1 MSIFGPVP
9 SRRLG
14 FSLGINNIPYKV
26 CSYTCVYCQIGRTL
40 KMEITRRRYS
50 DPQELVGLV
59 KSRLSRLKDKG
70 EKTDYLTVVPDGEP
84 TLDLALGEL
93 ISKLK
98 ETGVPVAVIS
108 NASLIWRSDVR
119 QELAL
124 ADWVSLKID
133 AISQD
138 LWSRVDRPHPSLS
151 HDDILDGME
160 EFSRSYKGTLCT
172 ETMLVKDLND
182 GPVELEG
189 IARFIFSRLK
199 VDTAYISIPTRP
211 PTASWVRMP
220 EADAVAAAYA
230 IFAGKGIP
238 VETLT
243 GYEGNAF
250 IVTDDPAEEILNITA
265 VHPMRSDAV
274 EEVLSRHGADKK
286 TVERLVDEGRVRR
299 VPYGEW
305 TYYVRI
311 MEESRDVE
319 VSS

>member
-14 FSLGINNIPYKV
+14 SSLGINNIPYKV

-40 KMEITRRRYS
+40 RMEIGRKRHS
-50 DPQELVGLV
+50 NPQELVELV
-59 KSRLSRLKDKG
+59 RNKLRRLEETGGKV
-70 EKTDYLTVVPDGEP
+70 DYLTIVPDGEP

-119 QELAL
+119 EELAL

-138 LWSRVDRPHPSLS
+138 LWKRVDRPHPSLS

-160 EFSRSYKGTLCT
+160 QFSRSYKGTLCT

-182 GPVELEG
+182 GPAELEG
-189 IARFIFSRLK
+189 IARFIASRLD
-199 VDTAYISIPTRP
+199 VHTAYISVPTRP

-230 IFAGKGIP
+230 IFVEKKIP

-250 IVTDDPAEEILNITA
+250 IITDDPAEEILNITA

-274 EEVLSRHGADKK
+274 EEVLKRRGAGDETVKK
-286 TVERLVDEGRVRR
+286 LVDEGRIRR
-299 VPYGEW
+299 VTYGKW

-319 VSS
+319 VPS

>member
-1 MSIFGPVP
+1 VSIFGPVP

-40 KMEITRRRYS
+40 RMEIGRKRHS
-50 DPQELVGLV
+50 DPQELAGLV
-59 KSRLSRLKDKG
+59 RNKLKRLEQTGGKL
-70 EKTDYLTVVPDGEP
+70 DYLTIVPDGEP

-93 ISKLK
+93 ISRLK

-138 LWSRVDRPHPSLS
+138 LWKRVDRPHPSLS
-151 HDDILDGME
+151 HEEILDGME
-160 EFSRSYKGTLCT
+160 QFSSSYKGTLCT

-189 IARFIFSRLK
+189 IARFIVTRLA
-199 VDTAYISIPTRP
+199 VDRAYISVPTRP

-230 IFAGKGIP
+230 VFAGKGIP

-274 EEVLSRHGADKK
+274 EDVLRRKGAGNE
-286 TVERLVDEGRVRR
+286 TVERLVDDGRIRKVT
-299 VPYGEW
+299 YGEW

-319 VSS
+319 VPS

>member
-1 MSIFGPVP
+1 ME
-9 SRRLG
+9 
-14 FSLGINNIPYKV
+14 
-26 CSYTCVYCQIGRTL
+26 IGR
-40 KMEITRRRYS
+40 KRHS
-50 DPQELVGLV
+50 NPQELVELV
-59 KSRLSRLKDKG
+59 RNKLRRLEETGGKVN
-70 EKTDYLTVVPDGEP
+70 YLTIVPDGEP

-98 ETGVPVAVIS
+98 ETSVPVAVIS

-119 QELAL
+119 EELAL

-138 LWSRVDRPHPSLS
+138 LWKRVDRPHPSIS

-160 EFSRSYKGTLCT
+160 QFSRSYKGTLCT

-182 GPVELEG
+182 GPAELEG
-189 IARFIFSRLK
+189 IARFIASRLD
-199 VDTAYISIPTRP
+199 VHTAYISVPTRP

-230 IFAGKGIP
+230 LFVEKKIP

-250 IVTDDPAEEILNITA
+250 IITDDPAEEILNITA

-274 EEVLSRHGADKK
+274 EEVLKRRGAGDE
-286 TVERLVDEGRVRR
+286 TVKRLVYEGRIRR
-299 VPYGEW
+299 VTYGKW

-319 VSS
+319 VPS

>member
-40 KMEITRRRYS
+40 RMEIGRKRHS
-50 DPQELVGLV
+50 NPQELVELV
-59 KSRLSRLKDKG
+59 RNKLRRLEETGGKVN
-70 EKTDYLTVVPDGEP
+70 YLTIVPDGEP

-98 ETGVPVAVIS
+98 ETSVPVAVIS

-119 QELAL
+119 EELAL

-138 LWSRVDRPHPSLS
+138 LWKRVDRPHPSLS

-160 EFSRSYKGTLCT
+160 QFSRSYKGTLCT

-182 GPVELEG
+182 GPAELEG
-189 IARFIFSRLK
+189 IARFIASRLD
-199 VDTAYISIPTRP
+199 VHTAYISVPTRP

-230 IFAGKGIP
+230 LFVEKKIP

-250 IVTDDPAEEILNITA
+250 IITDDPAEEILNITA

-274 EEVLSRHGADKK
+274 EEVLKRRGAGDE
-286 TVERLVDEGRVRR
+286 TVEKLVDEGRIRR
-299 VPYGEW
+299 VTYGEW

-311 MEESRDVE
+311 MEESSDVE
-319 VSS
+319 VPS